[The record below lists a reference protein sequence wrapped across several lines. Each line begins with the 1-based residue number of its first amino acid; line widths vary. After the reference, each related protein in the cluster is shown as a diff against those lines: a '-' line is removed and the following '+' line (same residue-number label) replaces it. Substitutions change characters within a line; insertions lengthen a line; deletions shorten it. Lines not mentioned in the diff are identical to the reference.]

1 MALCIN
7 TRRRRNYRAI
17 IIKLSKCIINSM
29 LIDNIYLY
37 SWKVAILPFSCNN
50 YMMVQKVEPKKARN
64 EKRKE
69 KKKGKRKEKKK
80 AVE

>member
-1 MALCIN
+1 
-7 TRRRRNYRAI
+7 
-17 IIKLSKCIINSM
+17 M